1 MLMDSYEQIKARVV
15 RRFSKIVEN
24 YKELVKIYVSYTVLY
39 RPEFSTAVSDVL
51 EQTGFF
57 KVFIDNISKRES
69 KLEEDFQTVRKGGER
84 RGGKCGTC
92 PVGRFEVPTGQN

>member
-69 KLEEDFQTVRKGGER
+69 KLEEDFQTVRRKTNFSQGVKGGGREVWHV
-84 RGGKCGTC
+84 
-92 PVGRFEVPTGQN
+92 PVRSL